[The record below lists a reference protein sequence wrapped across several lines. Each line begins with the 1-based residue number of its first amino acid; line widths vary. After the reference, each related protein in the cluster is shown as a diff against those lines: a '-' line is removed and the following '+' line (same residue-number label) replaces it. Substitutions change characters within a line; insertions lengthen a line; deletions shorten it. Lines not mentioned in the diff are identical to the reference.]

1 MWQVTA
7 YAHKDENNRF
17 LVKRWNSEGRSELDF
32 LDEKKMNE
40 SMEIEL
46 VRHGDLIRLEHV
58 TTRRNVHAHSEKA
71 PLSKKQFQVTGYGE
85 VGFHRT
91 VQGIQGGPSGRGQPF
106 VDIAVSVVPLY
117 KKIMLWQNFSVH
129 QMGHP
134 IIMLVH
140 FINHT
145 RL

>member
-1 MWQVTA
+1 MNLISMQVTA

-46 VRHGDLIRLEHV
+46 VRHGDLIRLEHI
-58 TTRRNVHAHSEKA
+58 TTRRNVHTHSEKA

-85 VGFHRT
+85 VGFDRST
-91 VQGIQGGPSGRGQPF
+91 LDMI
-106 VDIAVSVVPLY
+106 
-117 KKIMLWQNFSVH
+117 
-129 QMGHP
+129 
-134 IIMLVH
+134 LV
-140 FINHT
+140 
-145 RL
+145 

>member
-1 MWQVTA
+1 MKAKLCESVRLLAPSCRAAGQFTQPSFRHFSYETYKNTYFILLQVTA

-46 VRHGDLIRLEHV
+46 VRHGDLIRLEHI
-58 TTRRNVHAHSEKA
+58 TTRRNVHTHSEKA

-85 VGFHRT
+85 VGFDR
-91 VQGIQGGPSGRGQPF
+91 S
-106 VDIAVSVVPLY
+106 
-117 KKIMLWQNFSVH
+117 N
-129 QMGHP
+129 
-134 IIMLVH
+134 
-140 FINHT
+140 
-145 RL
+145 

>member
-1 MWQVTA
+1 MLLSSHEERESQDGANYRRHLSRWRLRGPLA
-7 YAHKDENNRF
+7 IACKDR
-17 LVKRWNSEGRSELDF
+17 
-32 LDEKKMNE
+32 
-40 SMEIEL
+40 IA
-46 VRHGDLIRLEHV
+46 VRLLLGLLLQYLQ
-58 TTRRNVHAHSEKA
+58 S
-71 PLSKKQFQVTGYGE
+71 
-85 VGFHRT
+85 
-91 VQGIQGGPSGRGQPF
+91 GPSGRGQPF

>member
-1 MWQVTA
+1 MNLISMQVTA

-46 VRHGDLIRLEHV
+46 VRHGDLIRLEHI
-58 TTRRNVHAHSEKA
+58 TTRRNVHTHSEKA

-85 VGFHRT
+85 VGFNRST
-91 VQGIQGGPSGRGQPF
+91 LDIILVYV
-106 VDIAVSVVPLY
+106 VDRQ
-117 KKIMLWQNFSVH
+117 KGKIV
-129 QMGHP
+129 
-134 IIMLVH
+134 
-140 FINHT
+140 INSDT
-145 RL
+145 